1 MKNFFNKTIRRCQQM
16 LESTDRSR
24 RAGQRL
30 LSAGLLTIMLWGI
43 SLPANAVPY
52 ERNETGGVQSTERYD
67 QIQQE
72 KGGMNNFE
80 AVDPRFDANKDK
92 AKLLTDNAKRVTG
105 QPADPLGTARDAIG
119 DLKSKAG
126 DAASDLVDKVK

>member
-1 MKNFFNKTIRRCQQM
+1 MKNFLNNTIRRCQQM
-16 LESTDRSR
+16 LESTNRSR
-24 RAGQRL
+24 RVGQRL

-52 ERNETGGVQSTERYD
+52 ERNETGGIQSTERYD
-67 QIQQE
+67 QIQSE

-80 AVDPRFDANKDK
+80 AVDPRFDANEDK
-92 AKLLTDNAKRVTG
+92 AKLLTDNAKRVSK
-105 QPADPLGTARDAIG
+105 QSADPLEAAKEAIG
-119 DLKSKAG
+119 DLKSKAD